1 MSHRGACGCEKNT
14 GDGAGILVALPD
26 AFFREASLVEV
37 VNEREKTFLW
47 PRESLCVWFC
57 VVLWQVTKDAGF
69 ELPLPGQYGVGMF
82 FMPHDDERREKSK
95 LVFHEVS
102 LVKEQKEEKKRQNLV
117 VTIGHVHF
125 CLVYLDCR

>member
-47 PRESLCVWFC
+47 PRSG
-57 VVLWQVTKDAGF
+57 DAGS
-69 ELPLPGQYGVGMF
+69 EPPS
-82 FMPHDDERREKSK
+82 RRGRACRAVQDARQEQRDG
-95 LVFHEVS
+95 EVLLS
-102 LVKEQKEEKKRQNLV
+102 LRKKR
-117 VTIGHVHF
+117 GE
-125 CLVYLDCR
+125 

>member
-1 MSHRGACGCEKNT
+1 VFG
-14 GDGAGILVALPD
+14 
-26 AFFREASLVEV
+26 F
-37 VNEREKTFLW
+37 
-47 PRESLCVWFC
+47 
-57 VVLWQVTKDAGF
+57 VLWQVTKDAGF
-69 ELPLPGQYGVGMF
+69 ELPPPGEYSIGMC

-102 LVKEQKEEKKRQNLV
+102 LVKEQKVEKQRQNLV